1 LLKELSIAE
10 LTKTIQVPKDWVLLN
25 RTLVLIGGISAQIAP
40 DLDPISVIK
49 PYLKSQMMTFENIK
63 NLLLDAI
70 KSQFKSLL
78 ALPGQLNIFFGKANN
93 GELAFEVKSD
103 TKKLYAVGQQFIMV
117 VLFLA
122 FAFFY
127 QMRNHNND
135 LWLYGAILIA
145 ALFIRSVWRNRK

>member
-1 LLKELSIAE
+1 
-10 LTKTIQVPKDWVLLN
+10 
-25 RTLVLIGGISAQIAP
+25 
-40 DLDPISVIK
+40 
-49 PYLKSQMMTFENIK
+49 MMTFENIK